1 MFRGQG
7 RSGTDHMLGFH
18 DQRSGRTVIVIPDAA
33 SIGGKF
39 HELVNRMDGVVRVR
53 NMIPKITEAGE

>member
-1 MFRGQG
+1 
-7 RSGTDHMLGFH
+7 MLGFH